1 MLSKCANPACSTPF
15 RYLREGKLF
24 EIESDRPI
32 ETAGGFSKPVRRI
45 EFFWLCGECSAELTV
60 VNDHEKGVVTV
71 PIPKEPRYL
80 VRRASA
86 AA

>member
-24 EIESDRPI
+24 EFDTYHEPGSGK
-32 ETAGGFSKPVRRI
+32 ASKMSIRRV
-45 EFFWLCGECSAELTV
+45 EFFWLCGECSTQLTV
-60 VNDHEKGVVTV
+60 IRDRQRGVVTA
-71 PIPKEPRYL
+71 PIARESKYL
-80 VRRASA
+80 VRGA

>member
-15 RYLREGKLF
+15 RYLRDGKLF
-24 EIESDRPI
+24 EVELNRAVQPA
-32 ETAGGFSKPVRRI
+32 AGTSKPVRRI
-45 EFFWLCGECSAELTV
+45 EFFWLCGRCSAELTV
-60 VNDHEKGVVTV
+60 IHDHEKGVIIV
-71 PIPKEPRYL
+71 PIPEEKPFL

>member
-1 MLSKCANPACSTPF
+1 MLSKCANPTCSNPF
-15 RYLREGKLF
+15 RYLREGRLF
-24 EIESDRPI
+24 EIESNQPVQ
-32 ETAGGFSKPVRRI
+32 TPSSVSKPVRRI

-60 VNDHEKGVVTV
+60 VNDYEKGVITI
-71 PIPKEPRYL
+71 PIPKETKYL